1 LVGGHLPPLPKTR
14 IRGRERGIQ
23 ISLASLGVVAD
34 GRAISWVDDGHR
46 GAACRCLPLAIDQQ
60 GYIGVSWAC
69 CCHVHL
75 LWWSRNNARQYEWR
89 CSAGA
94 DFAVA
99 ARLRDRMLTMMAAEF
114 FFGSHVRYGFA
125 EETSDEGEVNQAD
138 QEPGDATD
146 QRIQAQVGPQ
156 DAGHA
161 GADQRQDE
169 VMKYLA
175 WRAILLFP
183 EHEIGNHGQ
192 VDEGKGDQR
201 AEVDHRGHQL
211 QRWPHRQQ

>member
-1 LVGGHLPPLPKTR
+1 GFAARLGQRLALFHGHERGDPVDPLAQQPRRLVQDGAALVGGHLPPLPKTR

-46 GAACRCLPLAIDQQ
+46 GAACSCLPLAIDQQ

-75 LWWSRNNARQYEWR
+75 LWWSRNNASQYEWR

-99 ARLRDRMLTMMAAEF
+99 ARLRDRMLTM
-114 FFGSHVRYGFA
+114 
-125 EETSDEGEVNQAD
+125 
-138 QEPGDATD
+138 
-146 QRIQAQVGPQ
+146 
-156 DAGHA
+156 
-161 GADQRQDE
+161 
-169 VMKYLA
+169 
-175 WRAILLFP
+175 
-183 EHEIGNHGQ
+183 
-192 VDEGKGDQR
+192 
-201 AEVDHRGHQL
+201 
-211 QRWPHRQQ
+211 